1 MNKSPEEIVCLLK
14 DRFDSNFV
22 EWEKSNNKNLNTLMD
37 SIFTINAIGAA
48 LSSRKVL
55 VHHHICLKIFD
66 EIIADI
72 SSCIFLSACAIDKP
86 AHIILRRVLELG
98 VASVYLWDMPH
109 AVYGWQEHDQDL
121 SYTEMLKHIASESYI
136 TYVQR
141 QNELIDKPCLIN
153 YAFCQK
159 VYGNLSDIVHGKI
172 NSFETDLP
180 NRFSYDEIDWLGFI
194 NLAEKVLEIIINAN
208 ISRHNLKSEILK
220 AYAKSAEVMK

>member
-1 MNKSPEEIVCLLK
+1 M
-14 DRFDSNFV
+14 
-22 EWEKSNNKNLNTLMD
+22 
-37 SIFTINAIGAA
+37 
-48 LSSRKVL
+48 
-55 VHHHICLKIFD
+55 
-66 EIIADI
+66 
-72 SSCIFLSACAIDKP
+72 
-86 AHIILRRVLELG
+86 
-98 VASVYLWDMPH
+98 
-109 AVYGWQEHDQDL
+109 
-121 SYTEMLKHIASESYI
+121 
-136 TYVQR
+136 
-141 QNELIDKPCLIN
+141 LIDKPCLIN